1 MTVTAPQ
8 QESTAPATLEGA
20 FMLHQLY
27 AVDWKAWSRAST
39 KEQKAIRSQASKKLK
54 ALFAPAE
61 RDEAGGCFR
70 ILGHKGDLMLVFLR
84 QTPEELLDCERV
96 AGALDLM
103 DFLEP
108 TWSYLSVV
116 ELSLHGAAERHAARL
131 EKSGLKP
138 GTTEFEAAAE
148 ELLAQERSAMQARL
162 YPQLPDKRYI
172 CFYPM
177 NKRRGELK
185 NWFMLSNRER
195 AQMMVSHGKI
205 GRRFAGKVTQIISSS
220 VGLDDYDWGVDLFSD
235 DAVAFKKLIYEM
247 RFDEVSAV
255 FAEFGTFVLGVRTT
269 PGELLSEGRKAKG

>member
-1 MTVTAPQ
+1 
-8 QESTAPATLEGA
+8 
-20 FMLHQLY
+20 MLHQLY
-27 AVDWKAWSRAST
+27 AVDWRAWGRASA
-39 KEQKAIRSQASKKLK
+39 KEQKAIRAQASKKLK
-54 ALFAPAE
+54 SLFAPGE

-70 ILGHKGDLMLVFLR
+70 TLGHKGDLMLVFLR
-84 QTPEELLDCERV
+84 QTPDELLECERV
-96 AGALDLM
+96 AGSLDLM

-116 ELSLHGAAERHAARL
+116 ELSLHGAAERHAAKL
-131 EKSGLKP
+131 EKGGLKS
-138 GTTEFEAAAE
+138 GTAEFEAASE
-148 ELLAQERSAMQARL
+148 ELLEQERSAMRSRL
-162 YPQLPDKRYI
+162 YPQLPDKQYV

-205 GRRFAGKVTQIISSS
+205 GRRYAGKVTQIISSS

-255 FAEFGTFVLGVRTT
+255 YAEFGTFVLGVRTA
-269 PGELLSEGRKAKG
+269 PGELLSGGRKAKA